1 MNRDLRRIGIETDCI
16 YYPCVVLGCIYHRRL
31 ASAIHGRDALFLG
44 GDGCSLLTRSRSYI
58 SVSLPI
64 ILSLA
69 FFPLGNE
76 NSSPLIHHLLSS
88 LRVNLICL
96 LIFLCD
102 TESLLIR
109 FQLDLS

>member
-16 YYPCVVLGCIYHRRL
+16 YYPSVVLGCVYHRRL
-31 ASAIHGRDALFLG
+31 ASDTLFLG
-44 GDGCSLLTRSRSYI
+44 GDGCSLLNRSRSYI
-58 SVSLPI
+58 PVSLPI

-88 LRVNLICL
+88 LKVNLSCL